1 MKNEKNIFHFLTGLF
16 YYSVSTSGQ
25 GLCLI
30 YQREPSHRT
39 RADVEKMLGECIS

>member
-16 YYSVSTSGQ
+16 YSVSTLGQ

-30 YQREPSHRT
+30 LLTSLLQCL
-39 RADVEKMLGECIS
+39 LGMQSVFSEEFFD